1 MIFIASA
8 AIILPLILLGG
19 LNLSATRGMTI
30 SALVVIITG
39 YFFWQISPTVLTA
52 SILQAIHKAL
62 PILWI
67 LFGALLMLNCLR
79 ATGAIDRINQGFQSL
94 SADMRLQTVLVAFLF
109 GGLIEGVSGFGTP
122 AMVTAPLLIALG
134 FSPMA
139 AVILALVELHKLS
152 L

>member
-62 PILWI
+62 PRLYDHD
-67 LFGALLMLNCLR
+67 FYCKCCNHP
-79 ATGAIDRINQGFQSL
+79 ATDSSR
-94 SADMRLQTVLVAFLF
+94 
-109 GGLIEGVSGFGTP
+109 GTEFIRDP
-122 AMVTAPLLIALG
+122 RND
-134 FSPMA
+134 
-139 AVILALVELHKLS
+139 H
-152 L
+152 

>member
-1 MIFIASA
+1 
-8 AIILPLILLGG
+8 
-19 LNLSATRGMTI
+19 MTI

-62 PILWI
+62 SILWI

-109 GGLIEGVSGFGTP
+109 GGLD
-122 AMVTAPLLIALG
+122 
-134 FSPMA
+134 
-139 AVILALVELHKLS
+139 
-152 L
+152 

>member
-52 SILQAIHKAL
+52 SRLPAIHQAL
-62 PILWI
+62 SSLATEVCN
-67 LFGALLMLNCLR
+67 LHMLNCLR

-109 GGLIEGVSGFGTP
+109 GGLIEGVSEYYFKR
-122 AMVTAPLLIALG
+122 AQ
-134 FSPMA
+134 SND
-139 AVILALVELHKLS
+139 
-152 L
+152 